1 MLWSGLLLSEGSA
14 LTLAMKFHHR
24 LATVPCL
31 YSSSAKETLSRER
44 GFAGSLFVELIQT
57 ALSNGSNSVMR
68 FLTRLDRAWMQLV
81 CAGAHQLQVMVSNEA
96 ESQSFSFGEYFTA
109 VH

>member
-1 MLWSGLLLSEGSA
+1 
-14 LTLAMKFHHR
+14 
-24 LATVPCL
+24 
-31 YSSSAKETLSRER
+31 
-44 GFAGSLFVELIQT
+44 
-57 ALSNGSNSVMR
+57 MR

-81 CAGAHQLQVMVSNEA
+81 CAGAHQLQVMVLNEA